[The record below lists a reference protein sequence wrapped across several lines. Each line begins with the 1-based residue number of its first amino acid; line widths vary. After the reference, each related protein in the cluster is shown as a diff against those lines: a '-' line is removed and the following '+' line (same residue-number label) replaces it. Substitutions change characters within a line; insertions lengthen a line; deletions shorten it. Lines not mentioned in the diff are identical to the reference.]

1 MIGDIPERWIIV
13 AIAAVWVTIVAV
25 LGGLLTEVGEWYENL
40 TFPSWRPPN
49 WLFGPAWTLIFLLTA
64 SSCVIAWERATD
76 RESRTV
82 FLVLLTINS
91 VLNVIWSGL
100 FFKLRRPD
108 WAFAEIIVFWFS
120 ILALLAYVAG
130 VSHMAGL
137 LMAPYLLWVTFAGFL
152 NLRMVQLN
160 RPFAGRR

>member
-13 AIAAVWVTIVAV
+13 AIAAAWVTIVAV

-64 SSCVIAWERATD
+64 SSCVIAWERAPD
-76 RESRTV
+76 SQSRTT
-82 FLVLLTINS
+82 FLFLLILNS
-91 VLNVIWSGL
+91 ILNVIWSGL

-108 WAFAEIIVFWFS
+108 WAFAEIIAFWFS
-120 ILALLAYVAG
+120 ILALLAFVAG
-130 VSHMAGL
+130 VSRTAAL
-137 LMAPYLLWVTFAGFL
+137 LMLPYLLWVTFAGFL

-160 RPFAGRR
+160 RPFTGRS